1 MAHLQYCCRAA
12 PSTLPTECIVAILTA
27 SNGGVCGKRR
37 ACASCARKSSCATRQ
52 KPPEESGM
60 HRKIGLASSLFRPW
74 RIIMKRTILLR
85 YSAALFS
92 FAILG
97 TPAAAELTGLPN
109 SLSGRWTAP
118 NGSASQSVSLS
129 IESASGT
136 GKLTVWSNN
145 SSCTISG
152 APATITKD
160 GNKIV
165 VIVSKEY
172 SNPCRDNIS
181 MVLTKKDGAEEYEG
195 EIHQNVPGYS
205 VLKVKLNP

>member
-1 MAHLQYCCRAA
+1 
-12 PSTLPTECIVAILTA
+12 
-27 SNGGVCGKRR
+27 
-37 ACASCARKSSCATRQ
+37 
-52 KPPEESGM
+52 M

>member
-1 MAHLQYCCRAA
+1 
-12 PSTLPTECIVAILTA
+12 
-27 SNGGVCGKRR
+27 
-37 ACASCARKSSCATRQ
+37 
-52 KPPEESGM
+52 
-60 HRKIGLASSLFRPW
+60 
-74 RIIMKRTILLR
+74 MKRTILLR

-97 TPAAAELTGLPN
+97 TSVAAELTGLPN
-109 SLSGRWTAP
+109 KLSGRWTDP

-145 SSCTISG
+145 PSCTISG
-152 APATITKD
+152 APATIAKE
-160 GNKIV
+160 GSRIV

-172 SNPCRDNIS
+172 ANPCRDNIS

-195 EIHQNVPGYS
+195 EIRQNVPGYP
-205 VLKVKLNP
+205 VLKVKLSP